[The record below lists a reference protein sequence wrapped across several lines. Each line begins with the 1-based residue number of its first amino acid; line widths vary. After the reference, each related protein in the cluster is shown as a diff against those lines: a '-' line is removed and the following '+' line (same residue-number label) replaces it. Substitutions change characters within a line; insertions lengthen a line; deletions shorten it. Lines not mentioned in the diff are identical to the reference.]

1 MFARFQD
8 IKNGALEGE
17 GAINNVEAALS
28 RVTLASGE
36 QMSIMNRQTG
46 EFKDFSEVIEQLST
60 RWDSLNEMEQA
71 NIVKAFAGVRQRE
84 SFLALMEN
92 QETMHYLLAEAI
104 GAEGLAADRF
114 SIYLEGL
121 EAAQNKATAA
131 WEGMVQATIEGDLV
145 KTFYEASASVSEF
158 ITSLGGL
165 DTVLIGVAAGLIVYG
180 LAATGATTATG
191 LLSAAFVV
199 LYDIVSANP
208 FAIAAIAVA
217 LATIEIVKFNKA
229 SDDYSATISKTWA
242 ERMQKTADATHDS
255 AVVVD
260 EYAKALKNLS
270 DTYEQLSW
278 FEKMFVDNRKVAE
291 EGLRATIA
299 VLGDTAESYD
309 EYVSAVKAAAAM
321 SGYLVDE
328 QGRLY
333 KEVSHSSGVTRKY
346 LDSVDSASE
355 GMIEAKTATDGWMSG
370 LRDLREE
377 VVSVSSGTDEMSRTF
392 ESFLN
397 TTEELSKGDAGISG
411 LLEDFSQLEEFF
423 KEGLLSPDEYFAQM
437 SEGLSSLDMGDTFG
451 SNQEAASVFFTGL
464 VENSAESLS
473 LINEQW
479 SKGETSFTQYT
490 DSLASVGEM
499 FVRIGEMSEQFLGT
513 DNVVSE
519 AISQITDGVNSLSQA
534 QEMNVIVQDTM
545 RQATEESLQF
555 GTEAYNKQM
564 GRVADAMAASGIMY
578 TTTSDIAL
586 SSANDI
592 YGYLTQASGNF
603 QILAGQSANATGG
616 MMQTVVNGA
625 GAMLGQLASMI
636 DSFNAQIHFT
646 PSISG
651 GSIIGA
657 LLGTDVPPTLT
668 IDVGANVSVSK
679 ASNID
684 APVVRL
690 TSGLGE
696 IAPPKI
702 SMTDMLRD
710 YAEELKAWSPSVGAQ
725 DYGEGIFGDTT
736 QNTYKSAANEAEKY
750 ANTVGSITDAYNK
763 ATAASKGSG
772 AAAEKAAKDAVKAL
786 EEEKKAR
793 LDALKE
799 QLDAYK
805 DLIDARKKLLDTM
818 QEELDYQRKLSDK
831 QSSLSRI
838 QSEIEE
844 LRLDDSE
851 EAQARRRALEEEA
864 SEIQIDI
871 AESQVDRQIEIQ
883 KDALDAEYENF
894 KRYIEWQMAAI
905 ENPASAGAMPLALP
919 TYHSGGIVGSSGS
932 GSGEVVARLLSG
944 ELVSSQSDMETFINK
959 TLPSMLG
966 TTVEMRGDMGAF
978 SIGNLIELT
987 VQGNL
992 DTSVMPEIDA
1002 IADRAIQKI
1011 NDIMQ
1016 KRGLTRTANQFSI

>member
-158 ITSLGGL
+158 ITSLGGF
-165 DTVLIGVAAGLIVYG
+165 DTVLIGVAAGIMVYLIPAISA
-180 LAATGATTATG
+180 LTATLSLNPLGLVAIGIGLIAIEIGNLITKSKEIEETFSSIWQSAMEKVSVSTSTTKDIIDEYTLSIKKLNREYEDSPWYAKLFIDEQKNIEKGLREFVPLLQDSADSLGDYNDG
-191 LLSAAFVV
+191 LL
-199 LYDIVSANP
+199 
-208 FAIAAIAVA
+208 
-217 LATIEIVKFNKA
+217 EMA
-229 SDDYSATISKTWA
+229 S
-242 ERMQKTADATHDS
+242 Q
-255 AVVVD
+255 
-260 EYAKALKNLS
+260 
-270 DTYEQLSW
+270 
-278 FEKMFVDNRKVAE
+278 
-291 EGLRATIA
+291 
-299 VLGDTAESYD
+299 
-309 EYVSAVKAAAAM
+309 
-321 SGYLVDE
+321 SGYLVDA

-333 KEVSHSSGVTRKY
+333 TTVGSGINKYAVYLDGVTTLNEEQWRFIKLNPAIVGGY
-346 LDSVDSASE
+346 KA
-355 GMIEAKTATDGWMSG
+355 IEEQVSDVVVETDKLTG
-370 LRDLREE
+370 
-377 VVSVSSGTDEMSRTF
+377 
-392 ESFLN
+392 SFQSLLN
-397 TTEELSKGDAGISG
+397 ATEELSKGDAGISG
-411 LLEDFSQLEEFF
+411 LLEDFSQLNELF
-423 KEGLLSPDEYFAQM
+423 KQGLLAPDEYFAQV
-437 SEGLSSLDMGDTFG
+437 SNRITSLDMQSIFDGN
-451 SNQEAASVFFTGL
+451 SAAAETFFTGL
-464 VENSAESLS
+464 ILSASDSLS
-473 LINEQW
+473 LINSQW
-479 SKGETSFTQYT
+479 NKGESTIVEYT
-490 DSLASVGEM
+490 DQLAGVGDM
-499 FVRIGEMSEQFLGT
+499 FIQIGEASSLFGENETVSRAIEKITGGVESLSAAQDANIHIQNAMYEITQKSLDFGT
-513 DNVVSE
+513 D
-519 AISQITDGVNSLSQA
+519 
-534 QEMNVIVQDTM
+534 
-545 RQATEESLQF
+545 
-555 GTEAYNKQM
+555 AYNKQM
-564 GRVADAMAASGIMY
+564 RLVADAMYASGVAY
-578 TTTSDIAL
+578 TTIEGNAL
-586 SSANDI
+586 SSAESI
-592 YGYLTQASGNF
+592 YGYLTATSGNF
-603 QILAGQSANATGG
+603 QILTGQSADATGQ
-616 MMQTVVNGA
+616 MTDMVINGA
-625 GAMLGQLASMI
+625 GMMLDTLAGMI
-636 DSFNAQIHFT
+636 DSFDANISFVPTVTWPTMVDILGTMNPLPEINYSVGAKVSHT
-646 PSISG
+646 SAPISG
-651 GSIIGA
+651 GR
-657 LLGTDVPPTLT
+657 GTFVPSKNMSSRETGGISDQFRMWAEQLKNFKSDFSAASYKMPEGMSPPTL
-668 IDVGANVSVSK
+668 
-679 ASNID
+679 
-684 APVVRL
+684 P
-690 TSGLGE
+690 TSLG
-696 IAPPKI
+696 
-702 SMTDMLRD
+702 
-710 YAEELKAWSPSVGAQ
+710 
-725 DYGEGIFGDTT
+725 
-736 QNTYKSAANEAEKY
+736 
-750 ANTVGSITDAYNK
+750 
-763 ATAASKGSG
+763 GSG
-772 AAAEKAAKDAVKAL
+772 GGSSSDASSAELDAIDEL
-786 EEEKKAR
+786 KKAR
-793 LDALKE
+793 LDALKD
-799 QLDAYK
+799 QLDGYK
-805 DLIDARKKLLDTM
+805 QVIDARKKLLDTM
-818 QEELDYQRKLSDK
+818 QDELDYQRKLSDK

-944 ELVSSQSDMETFINK
+944 ELVSTQSDMETFINK

-966 TTVEMRGDMGAF
+966 TTVEMRGDMGGF

-1002 IADRAIQKI
+1002 IADRTIQKI